1 MINESLEAV
10 VTYPEVDCEVVKGI
24 KGVGCVLPWIV
35 CEIDRQ
41 LVSELLGGKVFA
53 RYAFDAVVEVRV

>member
-24 KGVGCVLPWIV
+24 KGVGCVFPWIV